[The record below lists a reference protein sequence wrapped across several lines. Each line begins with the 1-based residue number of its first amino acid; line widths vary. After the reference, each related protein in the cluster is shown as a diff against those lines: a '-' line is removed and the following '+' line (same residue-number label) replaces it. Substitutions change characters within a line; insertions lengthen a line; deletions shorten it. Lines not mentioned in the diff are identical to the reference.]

1 MHRVFSLA
9 VGGLALA
16 LAACAPAAPQPA
28 APAAPKAAAPAAAPA
43 APTAA
48 PQAATRAE
56 PPPRATVRM
65 GWRSAAVS
73 DGAILLA
80 LERGYLNEQGIDL
93 EFVSIP
99 STPAMMAPL
108 SQNQIEIATGGIN
121 AALWNAVANDV
132 PIKVVADK
140 GSMTPPAYQAF
151 LVRTDLA
158 DQIRDW
164 SDLRGRK
171 VAVNATGSADH
182 LNFLKA
188 LARGGLTEDDT
199 EMVILPWPDHGQAL
213 TNRAIDAAISVEP
226 VQSRFIAQGIATKWR
241 GLDELSPNQQTA
253 AIYYGPGFA
262 ASDVATRFM
271 IAYVRGARDYND
283 AFMKGINREDAIAV
297 FMKHVSGVD
306 RPLYDQ
312 MSMPGINPNGRVNR
326 ASIEED
332 LAGYLASGQVKQPVD
347 VARVVD
353 DTFADAAVRALGG
366 EYK

>member
-1 MHRVFSLA
+1 MT
-9 VGGLALA
+9 
-16 LAACAPAAPQPA
+16 AP
-28 APAAPKAAAPAAAPA
+28 
-43 APTAA
+43 
-48 PQAATRAE
+48 
-56 PPPRATVRM
+56 
-65 GWRSAAVS
+65 
-73 DGAILLA
+73 
-80 LERGYLNEQGIDL
+80 
-93 EFVSIP
+93 
-99 STPAMMAPL
+99 
-108 SQNQIEIATGGIN
+108 
-121 AALWNAVANDV
+121 
-132 PIKVVADK
+132 
-140 GSMTPPAYQAF
+140 YQAF

-188 LARGGLTEDDT
+188 LARGGLTEDDA
-199 EMVILPWPDHGQAL
+199 EMVILPWPDHGQAFS
-213 TNRAIDAAISVEP
+213 NRAIDVGISVEP
-226 VQSRFIAQGIATKWR
+226 VQTRFTAQGIAVKWH

-253 AIYYGPGFA
+253 AIYYGPAFA
-262 ASDVATRFM
+262 ASDAATRFM

-283 AFMKGINREDAIAV
+283 AFVKGINREDAIAV
-297 FMKHVSGVD
+297 FMKHVAGVD

-312 MSMPGINPNGRVNR
+312 MSMPGLNPNGRVNR

-353 DTFADAAVRALGG
+353 DSFADAAVRALGG